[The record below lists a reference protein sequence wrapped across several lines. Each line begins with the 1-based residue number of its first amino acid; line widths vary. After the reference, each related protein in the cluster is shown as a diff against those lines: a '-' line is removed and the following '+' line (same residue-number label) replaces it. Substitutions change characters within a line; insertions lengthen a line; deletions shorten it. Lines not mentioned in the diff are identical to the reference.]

1 MEKMLKTDGE
11 NLVDLQQN
19 RNSDVGGCSKFAAN
33 IKSFVDRNLLFSAKC
48 TTSLNDL
55 KGGSVILPQ
64 IFKR

>member
-19 RNSDVGGCSKFAAN
+19 RNLDVVGCSKFAAN
-33 IKSFVDRNLLFSAKC
+33 IKSFVDKNLLLSAKC

-55 KGGSVILPQ
+55 KGGQ
-64 IFKR
+64 

>member
-19 RNSDVGGCSKFAAN
+19 RNSDVVGCSKFAVN
-33 IKSFVDRNLLFSAKC
+33 IKSFVDRNLLLSAKC

-55 KGGSVILPQ
+55 KGGQ
-64 IFKR
+64 